1 MNHIQISVHGGDRRN
16 WAGRKRRRRSRAS
29 GLRPASKPVPLSELL
44 LLLLVVAA
52 AVENQST
59 SPSNMLN
66 HLSKMAFGLQY
77 MLPSVC

>member
-16 WAGRKRRRRSRAS
+16 WAGRRKRRRRSRAS

-44 LLLLVVAA
+44 LLVVAT

-59 SPSNMLN
+59 SPSNMPN